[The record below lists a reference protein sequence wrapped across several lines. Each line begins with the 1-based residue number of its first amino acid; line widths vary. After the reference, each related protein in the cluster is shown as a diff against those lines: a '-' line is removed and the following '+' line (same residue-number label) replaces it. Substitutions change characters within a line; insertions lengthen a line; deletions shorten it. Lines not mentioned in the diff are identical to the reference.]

1 MASYGK
7 FKDFEI
13 RDVVYLGDPPHDGII
28 RFDLVKW
35 YDHAPTEVYD
45 LDAGKK
51 KIITRSCYS
60 IAGLWWNE
68 KEPCFVMES
77 VGLRYIE
84 EREDG
89 LEEWLQR
96 WCKLKEYELLN
107 REEDDT

>member
-13 RDVVYLGDPPHDGII
+13 RDVAYFGDPPHDGII

-45 LDAGKK
+45 LVAGKK
-51 KIITRSCYS
+51 KISTRSCCS
-60 IAGLWWNE
+60 IATLWWNE

-84 EREDG
+84 MREDG